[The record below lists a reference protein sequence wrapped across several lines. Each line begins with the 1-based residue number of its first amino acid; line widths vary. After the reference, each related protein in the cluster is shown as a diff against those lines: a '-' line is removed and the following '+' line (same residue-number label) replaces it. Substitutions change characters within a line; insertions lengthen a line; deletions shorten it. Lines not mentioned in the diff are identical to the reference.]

1 LDLRRYY
8 FRHTNCRCFSWVY
21 YNQELPNIVPLEIA
35 AFSASTILSFDP
47 EEFYVTEQA
56 GDVSNVGRPIM
67 KPVTGWRAIL
77 KKK

>member
-1 LDLRRYY
+1 
-8 FRHTNCRCFSWVY
+8 
-21 YNQELPNIVPLEIA
+21 VPLEIA

-67 KPVTGWRAIL
+67 QPVTGWRAIL